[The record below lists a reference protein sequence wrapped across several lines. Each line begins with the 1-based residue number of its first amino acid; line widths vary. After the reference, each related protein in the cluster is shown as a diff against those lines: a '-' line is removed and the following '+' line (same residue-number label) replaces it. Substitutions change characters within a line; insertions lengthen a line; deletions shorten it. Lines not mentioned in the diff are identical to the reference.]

1 MALPQSYWLYKLI
14 WADPCSTAFFEAYEL
29 SMTWIATTS
38 ALEGAAACSL
48 GYIDYKLVT
57 GNSPDMIMA
66 MRKKRLAFAKFSF
79 MMAVVALLL
88 IDKPSPNSVFPLI
101 VGHCYSALKVGTQIG
116 FNMTPDK
123 FFMGRT
129 LLSFYNLAFL
139 LAIWYKLRQARRQ
152 KVNLEHDFFVRVDA
166 VMARMSGLEGV

>member
-1 MALPQSYWLYKLI
+1 
-14 WADPCSTAFFEAYEL
+14 
-29 SMTWIATTS
+29 
-38 ALEGAAACSL
+38 
-48 GYIDYKLVT
+48 
-57 GNSPDMIMA
+57 MA

-79 MMAVVALLL
+79 IMAVLALLL
-88 IDKPSPNSVFPLI
+88 IDQPSPNSVVPLI
-101 VGHCYSALKVGTQIG
+101 IGQIYTGMKVGTQIG

-152 KVNLEHDFFVRVDA
+152 KVDLEYDFFVRVDA
-166 VMARMSGLEGV
+166 VMARMSRVCGPSSTEP